1 VTDSEDR
8 LVVFV
13 CEHGAFRSRIAAAYF
28 NELALRG
35 WSAVSAGVTPQT
47 GASARLGTLMAGTA
61 AAAFVDHDAPR
72 SLSEVSTGRTI
83 AIDTVVPGTDIWRI
97 GGGAPLSDEELRDE
111 IRDRV
116 RELARDLSEVSE
128 AG

>member
-1 VTDSEDR
+1 M
-8 LVVFV
+8 
-13 CEHGAFRSRIAAAYF
+13 
-28 NELALRG
+28 
-35 WSAVSAGVTPQT
+35 SAGVTPQT